1 MKLTALE
8 RISLAVTALAF
19 LVMAVFFAGAQ
30 WGQSERITLTPGV
43 RDEGAGQQDRLAPA
57 EGSPPEEETAEI
69 TLLLNINTATV
80 QQLQALPGIGAVR
93 AQAIVDYRTEHGP
106 FRYVE
111 QLRDVSGI
119 GEGTLEK
126 ILDYV
131 TVGS

>member
-8 RISLAVTALAF
+8 RISVAVTALAF

-57 EGSPPEEETAEI
+57 EDSPPEEEI
-69 TLLLNINTATV
+69 TLLLNINTATA

-111 QLRDVSGI
+111 QLREVSGI